1 MLTERKSICKKG
13 FAGSIFTLIELLV
26 VIAIIAIL
34 AAMLLPALNKA
45 RDKAKSVNCK
55 NNLKQI
61 GNAVTMYEAEFD
73 GFLPGQ
79 LNNPQRFHPGL
90 KPYIGDNYD
99 IYLCPADFIRKG
111 TSNARFSY
119 AQNYYLRWDV
129 TFGTGKKINT
139 LKNTSSV
146 IHIMDGQD
154 YGTTRLGWPVTMDV
168 NTYPFK
174 TTGTESRGP
183 DFRHNNEANALY
195 ADCHVGSVRL
205 YDILGTGQTYLR

>member
-1 MLTERKSICKKG
+1 MLTEGKSVCKKK
-13 FAGSIFTLIELLV
+13 FRDSVFTLIELLV

-61 GNAVTMYEAEFD
+61 GNAVTMYQAEWD
-73 GFLPGQ
+73 GFFPGIMTGSSIFFS
-79 LNNPQRFHPGL
+79 NL
-90 KPYIGDNYD
+90 KPYIGNKFI
-99 IYLCPADFIRKG
+99 IYWCPSDFIRKG
-111 TSNARFSY
+111 TSNEKFSY
-119 AQNYYLRWDV
+119 AQNYYLRHDV
-129 TFGTGKKINT
+129 TFGTGRKIHT
-139 LKNTSSV
+139 LKNISSV
-146 IHIMDGQD
+146 VYLMDGQD